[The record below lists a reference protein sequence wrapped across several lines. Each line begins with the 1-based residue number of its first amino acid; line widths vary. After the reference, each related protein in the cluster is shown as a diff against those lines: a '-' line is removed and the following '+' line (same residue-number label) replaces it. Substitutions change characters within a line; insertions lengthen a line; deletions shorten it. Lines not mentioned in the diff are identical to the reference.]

1 MILNIIE
8 KNIPKNLR
16 FHTRYAT
23 SSDSYI
29 ITLFYRKR
37 KQQFEVSLPA
47 NEEYIIFCIKTC
59 ILYKLATSKWGSRE
73 VVRV

>member
-16 FHTRYAT
+16 FRTRYAT

-29 ITLFYRKR
+29 ITLFYKKR
-37 KQQFEVSLPA
+37 IQQFEVSMSA
-47 NEEYIIFCIKTC
+47 NEEYIIFCIKAC
-59 ILYKLATSKWGSRE
+59 ILYKLAVSKWGSRE
-73 VVRV
+73 AVRV